1 MRELA
6 HAVRDG
12 PDRISDGEGHTY
24 LLGPE
29 GYETGKLPTS
39 RWFVVDGA
47 GRIYPLHER
56 YRQKIENVVYWPI
69 RSALRWRDRR
79 AGGHDRDA

>member
-6 HAVRDG
+6 QAVHDG

-24 LLGPE
+24 LLRPRRLRDGE
-29 GYETGKLPTS
+29 AS
-39 RWFVVDGA
+39 DVRWFVVDGA

-56 YRQKIENVVYWPI
+56 YRQKIE
-69 RSALRWRDRR
+69 DRR
-79 AGGHDRDA
+79 LLADPDCPPLARSTRGGP